1 MECALCISPLVL
13 QAYGIVFT
21 SYVVQYTLPFAMQL
35 IILNIWYAYEQNFS
49 LYSNIFI
56 IFVIV
61 IVLYCL
67 SFTYLIDDLF
77 IFLHFLR
84 WDMM

>member
-1 MECALCISPLVL
+1 MCTVHISV
-13 QAYGIVFT
+13 GTT
-21 SYVVQYTLPFAMQL
+21 SLWYNFYIVQYTLPFAMQL

-49 LYSNIFI
+49 LYSNTFI

-84 WDMM
+84 WDML